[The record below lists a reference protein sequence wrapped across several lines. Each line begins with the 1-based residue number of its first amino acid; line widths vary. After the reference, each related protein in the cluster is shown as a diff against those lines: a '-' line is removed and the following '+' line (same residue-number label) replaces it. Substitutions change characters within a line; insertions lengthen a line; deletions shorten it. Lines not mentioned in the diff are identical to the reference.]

1 MKKLCFGSFATVL
14 VKCKAGRRV
23 TQKHLCG
30 TIFKSV
36 APLYDVTTDD
46 RITSDAVRGAANLA
60 IDVTDGAKNA
70 NPNDVVL
77 FFQENVVSQLD
88 PNKKKL
94 VILSIRDII
103 VCDDSI
109 KNDTVVEA
117 VNNFTK
123 KEIQEMNAFVFE
135 DFLVGIFLYSVLN
148 VDNEKNE
155 KVVSAI
161 TPDYIQSFELQEPN
175 IALITQYRAITP
187 QTFRELE
194 VDARVLTLLTETGG
208 QCLDCGKPLGIKK
221 DGKDISL
228 AVTVKLNEI
237 DDAIFCVECE
247 RKNRSMTEEKR
258 LEIIEKKHNLERR
271 AAAMNAIF
279 EAGID
284 DQIRAVVLAVNQL
297 DLPDDVNEMHDATMV
312 ERKVKGSLLRE
323 KIISY
328 VTRRYDSVND
338 ELDRL
343 SGENKLN
350 TRLFG
355 RRIRRMY
362 EDVSEIANSQSEI
375 YNMLVDR
382 LFSATGN
389 RYREACELL
398 ISYYVQICEVFDEIA
413 E

>member
-1 MKKLCFGSFATVL
+1 M
-14 VKCKAGRRV
+14 
-23 TQKHLCG
+23 
-30 TIFKSV
+30 
-36 APLYDVTTDD
+36 
-46 RITSDAVRGAANLA
+46 
-60 IDVTDGAKNA
+60 
-70 NPNDVVL
+70 
-77 FFQENVVSQLD
+77 VSQLD

-103 VCDDSI
+103 ACDDSI
-109 KNDTVVEA
+109 RNDTVVET

-123 KEIQEMNAFVFE
+123 KDIQEMNAFIFE
-135 DFLVGIFLYSVLN
+135 DFLVGVFLYSVLN

-155 KVVSAI
+155 KMVSVI
-161 TPDYIQSFELQEPN
+161 TPDYIQSFEPQEPY
-175 IALITQYRAITP
+175 IALITQYRAITSH
-187 QTFRELE
+187 TFRELE
-194 VDARVLTLLTETGG
+194 VDAHALTLLTETGG

-237 DDAIFCVECE
+237 DDAVFCVECE
-247 RKNRSMTEEKR
+247 RKNRCMSEEKR

-271 AAAMNAIF
+271 TAALNAIF
-279 EAGID
+279 EANID
-284 DQIRAVVLAVNQL
+284 DQVRAVVLAVNQL
-297 DLPDDVNEMHDATMV
+297 DIPDNAKEKHDATMV
-312 ERKVKGSLLRE
+312 ERKVTEFLLRD

-328 VTRRYDSVND
+328 VTRRYDSVNE
-338 ELDRL
+338 ELDRM

-362 EDVSEIANSQSEI
+362 EDVSDIVDSQSEI

-398 ISYYVQICEVFDEIA
+398 ISYYVQICEVFDEIT